1 MLYSPQSFG
10 CVEDGVYRSGFPTEL
25 NFSFLESLN
34 LKTVVILSPENVEDQ
49 FISFL
54 KDCGIHVVYIHNA
67 ANADGFHGLSAVAEE
82 TIIEALNIITKNV
95 NLPALITCRT
105 GKTLT
110 GVVVGKYRTSYSLPL
125 YLFLTFSVPTL
136 TQSFNLMSFSQFNVI
151 SIPIVG
157 CLRKLQRWSF
167 ISLFE
172 EYRRYACGGLCQR
185 YSLQNQQHE
194 QFMELFD
201 TDLVAI
207 SDDTAPEF
215 MKRS

>member
-25 NFSFLESLN
+25 NFGFLESLN

-82 TIIEALNIITKNV
+82 TIIEALNIITKTV

-110 GVVVGKYRTSYSLPL
+110 GVVVGEIISSFPSSLLTSNI
-125 YLFLTFSVPTL
+125 FSIHLHPTID
-136 TQSFNLMSFSQFNVI
+136 FFV
-151 SIPIVG
+151 
-157 CLRKLQRWSF
+157 
-167 ISLFE
+167 
-172 EYRRYACGGLCQR
+172 
-185 YSLQNQQHE
+185 
-194 QFMELFD
+194 
-201 TDLVAI
+201 
-207 SDDTAPEF
+207 
-215 MKRS
+215 